1 MTKVTVFAYH
11 TIGVDCL
18 EALHQAGLTI
28 GLIVTHSDN
37 PQELI
42 WFKSVHQWAKNH
54 QIPVITPTWPF
65 NPSTEH
71 LIRSSQP
78 DLIFS
83 FYYRYLIPTSILQ
96 IAPLGAYNLH
106 GSLLPA
112 FRGRVPV
119 NWAIIEGMDKTG
131 ATLHAMTAKADQ
143 GDILIQ
149 EEIPIGPNDTAYEV
163 FQRLTLVAP
172 QILIKILPALCQGT
186 APRTPQNLSLGRY
199 YGARKPEDGR
209 IKWSQTAQQIHNLVR
224 AVAPPYPGA
233 FTKIQGKMTRILST
247 RLEHHPDSVAH
258 TTGGDGKPLY
268 ILKLEYDGQLLT
280 QEQFAQLFPSG
291 VTPEISDKAQQNPV

>member
-18 EALHQAGLTI
+18 EVIHQANLDI
-28 GLIVTHSDN
+28 GLIITHSDN

-42 WFKSVHQWAKNH
+42 WFKSVYQWAMTH
-54 QIPVITPTWPF
+54 HIPVITPTWPF
-65 NPSTEH
+65 SAATEY
-71 LIRSSQP
+71 LIQSSQP

-83 FYYRYLIPTSILQ
+83 FYYRHLIPEPILQ

-119 NWAIIEGMDKTG
+119 NWAIIEGMDRTG

-143 GDILIQ
+143 GDIIIQ
-149 EEIPIGPNDTAYEV
+149 EEIPIGPNDTAHTV
-163 FQRLTLVAP
+163 FERLALISP
-172 QILIKILPALCQGT
+172 QMLAKILPALCQGR

-199 YGARKPEDGR
+199 YGARKPEDGC
-209 IKWSQTAQQIHNLVR
+209 IQWSQTAQQIHNLVR

-233 FTKIQGKMTRILST
+233 FTRIQGQIARILST
-247 RLEHHPDSVAH
+247 RLESHPDAVAYVE
-258 TTGGDGKPLY
+258 GGDGKPLY
-268 ILKLEYDGQLLT
+268 ILEIEYKGQLLT
-280 QEQFAQLFPSG
+280 REQFKQLFPKG
-291 VTPEISDKAQQNPV
+291 ITPESSDKP